1 VKKPIPM
8 LFLCAA
14 FAALGA
20 PNASAHVEIYR
31 AILDGPS
38 EHPANDSLGTGT
50 AKATFDLDLVTMTV
64 EASFS
69 NLEGNTT
76 AAHIHCCTVNPGVLT
91 AGVATETPS
100 FTNFPLG
107 VTAGSMPA
115 TTFDMGIASSYNAA
129 FITANGG
136 TVGNALNALLAG
148 IASGRAYFN
157 IHTSDTPAGEIRGFL
172 FLVPEPSTLLLAF
185 SGTLV
190 LMTRRRTR

>member
-1 VKKPIPM
+1 
-8 LFLCAA
+8 
-14 FAALGA
+14 
-20 PNASAHVEIYR
+20 
-31 AILDGPS
+31 
-38 EHPANDSLGTGT
+38 
-50 AKATFDLDLVTMTV
+50 
-64 EASFS
+64 
-69 NLEGNTT
+69 
-76 AAHIHCCTVNPGVLT
+76 
-91 AGVATETPS
+91 
-100 FTNFPLG
+100 
-107 VTAGSMPA
+107 MPA